1 MNWSGVWWKPVTFG
15 KQMAINLNPEIW
27 VYADLRN
34 ERLLGISLSVL
45 SKGRELA
52 RSINAKTAV
61 VMMASPQ
68 KNNPSDPPINQPHIK
83 AEEAA
88 EKCIAQGADVVYIIE
103 NEHFA
108 TPRADMY
115 ARAFASTVLHRR
127 PILVMLALTDFGR
140 ELAARSARIN
150 NAGLIAD
157 CADLW
162 FEEGRL
168 RVSSPAWGGQ
178 IMATLAFCSES
189 DTGFATVQPQAF
201 RAAESHGDPGIIEH
215 ITIDRLDLPPNL
227 KLLAQSSEAVDK
239 QGLDNADVVV
249 VGGAGLGNIHDFGL
263 VRDLAAAVGGE
274 VAATRPPVMLHWVD
288 EERLIGQTGKTVRPK
303 LLFSIGTS
311 GAIQYTA
318 GISEAGTIVAI
329 NRDEK
334 APIFQVAD
342 LGIVTDAK
350 IFLPLFIGKIKQIS
364 MRRLAGVI
372 YTDENG
378 DAAGGFGA
386 SVRKL
391 RQAQGLSPEE
401 LARATGQSPEFID
414 MVEKDEVSPPVGF
427 LLRFASALKV
437 HPNTFLHQEEK
448 TLIRNLRAQEFIK
461 RTQNYSYQTLSP
473 GDKSDHLKAFM
484 ITIEPQQSHKPVAYK
499 HEGEE
504 FNFVMEGELELTLG
518 NKTVHLRPGESTHF
532 NSDTPHKLK
541 NISQETTRCLVVL
554 YTP

>member
-1 MNWSGVWWKPVTFG
+1 MNSS
-15 KQMAINLNPEIW
+15 LNPEIW

-45 SKGRELA
+45 SKGCELA

-61 VMMASPQ
+61 VMMASP
-68 KNNPSDPPINQPHIK
+68 KNDDPSDPLINQPHVI

-88 EKCIAQGADVVYIIE
+88 EKCIAQGADFVYIIE
-103 NEHFA
+103 NEHFS
-108 TPRADMY
+108 TLRADVY
-115 ARAFASTVLHRR
+115 ARAFASTILHRR
-127 PILVMLALTDFGR
+127 PLLVMLALTDFGR

-189 DTGFATVQPQAF
+189 DTGFVTVQPQAF
-201 RAAESHGDPGIIEH
+201 RAAGSHGDPGIVKH
-215 ITIDRLDLPPNL
+215 IKTDRLELPPNL
-227 KLLAQSSEAVDK
+227 KLLAHSSEAVDK

-263 VRDLAAAVGGE
+263 VRNLAAVVGGE

-288 EERLIGQTGKTVRPK
+288 EERLIGQTGKTVRPD

-350 IFLPLFIGKIKQIS
+350 TFLPLFIGKVKQIS
-364 MRRLAGVI
+364 MRRLADVI

-378 DAAGGFGA
+378 DATGGFGA

-391 RQAQGLSPEE
+391 RQAQGLSTEE

-448 TLIRNLRAQEFIK
+448 TLIRDLRAQEFIK

-504 FNFVMEGELELTLG
+504 FIFVMEGDLELTLG
-518 NKTVHLRPGESTHF
+518 NKTYHLRPGESTHF

>member
-1 MNWSGVWWKPVTFG
+1 MNSS
-15 KQMAINLNPEIW
+15 LNPEIW

-34 ERLLGISLSVL
+34 ESLLGISLSVL
-45 SKGRELA
+45 SRGCELA
-52 RSINAKTAV
+52 HSINAKTAV
-61 VMMASPQ
+61 VMMASP
-68 KNNPSDPPINQPHIK
+68 KKDNPSDPLLNRAHVIT
-83 AEEAA
+83 EEAV
-88 EKCIAQGADVVYIIE
+88 EKCIAQGADFVYVIE
-103 NEHFA
+103 NEHFS
-108 TPRADMY
+108 TPRADVY
-115 ARAFASTVLHRR
+115 APAFAGTVLNRR
-127 PILVMLALTDFGR
+127 PMLVMLALTDFGR

-189 DTGFATVQPQAF
+189 DTGFATVQPQAS
-201 RAAESHGDPGIIEH
+201 RAAENHGDPGIVEH
-215 ITIDRLDLPPNL
+215 IKTDRLELPPNL
-227 KLLAQSSEAVDK
+227 KLVTQSGETDDK

-263 VRDLAAAVGGE
+263 VRDLSAAVGGE

-350 IFLPLFIGKIKQIS
+350 TFLPLFIGKVKQIS
-364 MRRLAGVI
+364 MRRLADVI
-372 YTDENG
+372 YTDENR
-378 DAAGGFGA
+378 AATGGFGA

-401 LARATGQSPEFID
+401 LARATGQTPEFIE
-414 MVEKDEVSPPVGF
+414 MVEKDELSPPVGF
-427 LLRFASALKV
+427 LLRFANALKV

-448 TLIRNLRAQEFIK
+448 TLIRDLRTQEFIK

-518 NKTVHLRPGESTHF
+518 NKTVRLRPGESTHF
-532 NSDTPHKLK
+532 NSDMPHKLK